1 VQQHLRPAKG
11 AKHKRTRV
19 GRGDSSG
26 HGSYS
31 GRGIKG
37 QKSRTGG
44 GVRISFQGG
53 QNPLVKS
60 LPMVR
65 GFTNIFR
72 REFAPVNLDRLS
84 DIPSGSKVTPQT
96 MVEMGLLRNLRKP
109 VKVLGNGELKV
120 ALTVEAQRFSKSAKI
135 KIEDAGGTVRE
146 IA

>member
-1 VQQHLRPAKG
+1 MQQHLRPPKG

-19 GRGDSSG
+19 GRGDGSG

-53 QNPLVKS
+53 QIPLVKS

-72 REFAPVNLDRLS
+72 REFAPVNLERLA
-84 DIPSGSKVTPQT
+84 DIPSGSEVTPQT
-96 MVEMGLLRNLRKP
+96 MVEMGLLRSLKKP
-109 VKVLGNGELKV
+109 VKVLGKGELKV
-120 ALTVEAQRFSKSAKI
+120 ALTVEAHRFSKSARA
-135 KIEDAGGTVRE
+135 KIEEAGGSVRE

>member
-1 VQQHLRPAKG
+1 MQQHLRPAKG

-44 GVRISFQGG
+44 GVRTSFQGG